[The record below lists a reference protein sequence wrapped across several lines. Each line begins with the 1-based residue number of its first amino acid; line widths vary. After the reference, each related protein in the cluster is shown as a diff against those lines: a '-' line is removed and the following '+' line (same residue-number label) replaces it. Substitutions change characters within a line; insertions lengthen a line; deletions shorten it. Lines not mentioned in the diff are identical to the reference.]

1 MASLEFNK
9 IAGAL
14 LGSALVVMGLRIV
27 AEGVFATERPA
38 KPGYELAAASEE
50 HAAAGAPAAKAE
62 PLGALLAK
70 ADVKKGEGLAAE
82 CVTCHSFDKGGKA
95 KAGPPLYG
103 VVQRAAASVDGFSYS
118 DALKAKGGKWSI
130 ETLNEWLAN
139 PKAYA
144 DGTKMSFKEADA
156 TRRAN
161 ILAYLNSLSDSPA
174 PLPK

>member
-9 IAGAL
+9 IAGAV
-14 LGSALVVMGLRIV
+14 LGSALFVMGVRIV
-27 AEGVFATERPA
+27 AESVFATERPA

-62 PLGALLAK
+62 PLEALLAK

-103 VVQRAAASVDGFSYS
+103 VVERATASVDGFSYS
-118 DALKAKGGKWSI
+118 DALKAKGGKWNI
-130 ETLNEWLAN
+130 AALNEWLTN

-156 TRRAN
+156 SRRAN
-161 ILAYLNSLSDSPA
+161 ILAYLNSLSDSPG

>member
-1 MASLEFNK
+1 M
-9 IAGAL
+9 
-14 LGSALVVMGLRIV
+14 
-27 AEGVFATERPA
+27 
-38 KPGYELAAASEE
+38 
-50 HAAAGAPAAKAE
+50 
-62 PLGALLAK
+62 
-70 ADVKKGEGLAAE
+70 
-82 CVTCHSFDKGGKA
+82 
-95 KAGPPLYG
+95 
-103 VVQRAAASVDGFSYS
+103 QRATATVDGFSYS

-130 ETLNEWLAN
+130 DALNEWLTN